1 MSADQHEAP
10 WWKKTT
16 VYQIYPRSFL
26 DTNGDGVGDLKGVL
40 AKLDYL
46 AELGVETLWLTPFFD
61 SPQRDFGYDIR
72 SYGKVAADHGTW
84 ADFDQLLSAVHERG
98 MRLVLDMV
106 LNHTSD
112 EHPWFRE
119 ALRRKDSKERDYYL
133 FRRGRGEG
141 GSAPPTNWRSMIGPR
156 GWHYHAA
163 SDEWYF
169 ASFLPFQPDLNH
181 RNPDVQKAV
190 LEIVEGFLRKGVDG
204 LRLDIFNAMFKD
216 AGYKDNPPSLR
227 PLPSED
233 NADGFFQRNLYTIN
247 HPDSVAFARTL
258 RAHVDAVP
266 GDPRFL
272 VGEVFGPPSL
282 LRSYCGEMGDGL
294 NLVFLFKTL
303 RTEFSAQAFHSL
315 LDEYEREFAA
325 PLLPTWV
332 LGNHDRARYIERV
345 GNDPRR
351 AKVLATLQL
360 TARGVPFLYQGE
372 EIGMTNL
379 DLPIATALDP
389 LAHFYRFVPP
399 WLQRLLRRKG
409 VMINRDECR
418 TPMQWSAA
426 DNAGF
431 SPPGTR
437 PWLPVHPSY
446 PWTNV
451 AAQLADSNSLL
462 SHYRRLLKLRRKLP
476 ALHSGSLTLWHPT
489 NLPEQVLGYQRRSGQ
504 ELVDVLLNFAPRLV
518 EVSLPDARQVIFS
531 THQESL
537 LLDGNRLR
545 LRPLECVILAPPGQG
560 VGP

>member
-1 MSADQHEAP
+1 MSAAQQQMP
-10 WWKKTT
+10 WWQKTT

-26 DTNGDGVGDLKGVL
+26 DTNGDGIGDLPGIL

-46 AELGVETLWLTPFFD
+46 ADLGVETLWLTPFFD

-72 SYGKVAADHGTW
+72 SYSKIATEHGSW
-84 ADFDQLLSAVHERG
+84 ADFDKLLSAIHSRG
-98 MRLVLDMV
+98 MKLVLDMV

-119 ALRRKDSKERDYYL
+119 ALRRKDSKERDFYL
-133 FRRGRGEG
+133 FRRGKGKRV
-141 GSAPPTNWRSMIGPR
+141 PPTNWRSMIGPR
-156 GWHYHAA
+156 GWQYDEA

-181 RNPDVQKAV
+181 RNPAVQKAV
-190 LEIVEGFLRKGVDG
+190 LEICESFCRKGVDG
-204 LRLDIFNAMFKD
+204 LRLDIFNAM
-216 AGYKDNPPSLR
+216 YKDPRYLDNPSSLR

-247 HPDSVAFARTL
+247 HPDSMAFAKTL
-258 RAHVDAVP
+258 RSHVDAVP
-266 GDPRFL
+266 GGPRFL

-282 LRSYCGEMGDGL
+282 LRQYCGESGDGL

-303 RTEFSAQAFHSL
+303 RTEFSAQGFHAL
-315 LDEYEREFAA
+315 IEEYERDFAD

-345 GNDPRR
+345 GDDPRR

-360 TARGVPFLYQGE
+360 SARGVPFVYQGE

-399 WLQRLLRRKG
+399 WLQTKLRRHG
-409 VMINRDECR
+409 VIINRDECR
-418 TPMQWSAA
+418 TPMQWSAD

-431 SPPGTR
+431 SAPRTR
-437 PWLPVHPSY
+437 PWLPVHPNY
-446 PWTNV
+446 PWINV
-451 AAQLADSNSLL
+451 ATQLGDPGSLL
-462 SHYRRLLKLRRKLP
+462 SHYKQLLTLRRKLP
-476 ALHSGSLTLWHPT
+476 ALHAGRLSLWHPT
-489 NLPEQVLGYQRRSGQ
+489 NLPHSVLGYRRQSGS
-504 ELVDVLLNFAPRLV
+504 ESVDVLLNFAPRIV
-518 EVSLPDARQVIFS
+518 EVSLPAPRQKLYS

-537 LLDGNRLR
+537 LLDGRRLR
-545 LRPLECVILAPPGQG
+545 LRPLECVILAAPSQG